1 MILWPEEHDAQL
13 RIEHRT
19 TATFSEIAEVLNK
32 RFGTQYSRNAVIG
45 RAQRLK
51 LPARKSPIKPK
62 PAAVV
67 PTMKSTDRL
76 RVAPGAQVQAINRGP
91 KMKADPFKGRTADVV
106 SLRKIIVELV
116 MFVECHW
123 ADDEPN
129 AAGETTFCG
138 HRTCDGSNW
147 CEAHQKIAWQ
157 PRQTP
162 AKQNPLYRN
171 DGRRAA

>member
-1 MILWPEEHDAQL
+1 MTLWPEEHDAQL

-62 PAAVV
+62 PSAVV
-67 PTMKSTDRL
+67 PAMKNTDRL

-91 KMKADPFKGRTADVV
+91 KATGDGYKPKTVDVAT
-106 SLRKIIVELV
+106 LDIRLV
-116 MFVECHW
+116 
-123 ADDEPN
+123 DLEPAQCRFACIRVDN
-129 AAGETTFCG
+129 EWRFCG
-138 HRTCDGSNW
+138 HPVKAGSSYCSEHHALCWN
-147 CEAHQKIAWQ
+147 
-157 PRQTP
+157 PRVAP
-162 AKQNPLYRN
+162 VKQAPHYRA
-171 DGRRAA
+171 DRRRAA